1 MLRDVAR
8 ALLSCLPPG
17 ALPPFTLACCLLL
30 SLAFPQ
36 VPVEMVQFTDLVF
49 GKLLGEGSGE
59 QEVGGRRRAGTLA
72 PGRQPALCLS
82 CPVAFKRRLP
92 TALVTALALPE
103 RPLRMPATPPPS
115 AMPAAPQRALCTRH
129 GTERPL

>member
-1 MLRDVAR
+1 MHPACPRLVPSPVLWGRASALGVLRDVAR

-59 QEVGGRRRAGTLA
+59 QEVGGRRRA
-72 PGRQPALCLS
+72 
-82 CPVAFKRRLP
+82 
-92 TALVTALALPE
+92 
-103 RPLRMPATPPPS
+103 
-115 AMPAAPQRALCTRH
+115 H
-129 GTERPL
+129 